1 MRGRIFGI
9 KKSYI
14 LTSAFVLLAAA
25 FLALTLLTILLFK
38 QYYLWFFIFCACCGG
53 YQLLKGVLFHF
64 DSAFYFGILLL
75 SVAGTGFYSTFFN
88 GYFQSLYYI
97 LDFAIASYL
106 TFVFFGQKFQLYLAI
121 LLYFVALFWLFFK
134 IKFISIGIF
143 VALTCASVVIFILYY
158 SLVNWFVGRKRS

>member
-14 LTSAFVLLAAA
+14 LIATFVLLVTA
-25 FLALTLLTILLFK
+25 FLSLTLLTILLFN
-38 QYYLWFFIFCACCGG
+38 QYYVWFFILCACCGV
-53 YQLLKGVLFHF
+53 YQLLKGTLFHF

-75 SVAGTGFYSTFFN
+75 SIAGTGFYSTYGN
-88 GYFQSLYYI
+88 SYFQSLYYI
-97 LDFAIASYL
+97 LDFSIASYL

-121 LLYFVALFWLFFK
+121 LLYFVAISWLFFK

-158 SLVNWFVGRKRS
+158 SFVNWRVGKKRS